1 MRCCCRMLSHVISI
15 PFTALHSTHAA
26 LELKPPQSPLLLC
39 RRNILFLVNSY
50 PLKCRKCPFSCTV
63 SCSWFFTNREKLHF
77 KRFLLV
83 LLIVPVSYFQSKI
96 NGVQVIKSG
105 TDFRELSC
113 ITVSF
118 NDDNTFGLDVQR
130 IEITSDIQEDPEVKL
145 TVDKFVGELEMIFWL
160 LHCCMLSFCFF
171 ALD

>member
-1 MRCCCRMLSHVISI
+1 M
-15 PFTALHSTHAA
+15 
-26 LELKPPQSPLLLC
+26 
-39 RRNILFLVNSY
+39 
-50 PLKCRKCPFSCTV
+50 
-63 SCSWFFTNREKLHF
+63 
-77 KRFLLV
+77 
-83 LLIVPVSYFQSKI
+83 LIVPLSYFFSKI

-145 TVDKFVGELEMIFWL
+145 TVDKFVGQLEMILL
-160 LHCCMLSFCFF
+160 LHRCILSFVFFF
-171 ALD
+171 AVD